1 MPKLYSGHVRCFVMN
16 SYLKAVLK
24 EVQVLVSHVNDVAH
38 VTENMEQRGRHGL
51 TRIFSTRSPQ
61 PPPVS
66 TSIAVPGAC
75 SFVACVRR
83 PSHSPPITS
92 SSNHLFLLPLATAG
106 ASEMELRLRLHAH
119 LPSTTPKPLPPPPL
133 AVLPRLRT
141 GRNFLQLNCRFRSCC
156 TNSSGAVW
164 IPRERAACSVH
175 SCCVRPPSVC
185 R

>member
-16 SYLKAVLK
+16 SYLKDVLK

-51 TRIFSTRSPQ
+51 TRIFSTRSLQ

-75 SFVACVRR
+75 LFRRLCASSISFA
-83 PSHSPPITS
+83 T
-92 SSNHLFLLPLATAG
+92 NHQQQQP
-106 ASEMELRLRLHAH
+106 
-119 LPSTTPKPLPPPPL
+119 PLPPPTRDSR
-133 AVLPRLRT
+133 RLRD
-141 GRNFLQLNCRFRSCC
+141 
-156 TNSSGAVW
+156 GAPPPP
-164 IPRERAACSVH
+164 PRAPPFHHPEASASPTARGAS
-175 SCCVRPPSVC
+175 PPSD